1 MQIKNAQCLNMQNAK
16 NWDSRDTTYLV
27 RWRPRLFQSS
37 TVYKSL
43 LVLNAKDDLR
53 VDGQS
58 FCFLAFGIQRETPF
72 SVSVSSLSSGFL
84 HLLPLCSADFICRKD
99 GAKTESQS
107 LLLPCFSSLFFHIFF
122 SLLSLLLPA
131 FLISQQRKDEGR
143 NSLCSMHFFCTSLA
157 VFSALFSLF
166 SLLFMLFLSAFFTP
180 FSRSLEEL
188 IYSLTYLYLGK
199 I

>member
-1 MQIKNAQCLNMQNAK
+1 MPKMTCELMDKASAF
-16 NWDSRDTTYLV
+16 SPLV
-27 RWRPRLFQSS
+27 SKERLLS
-37 TVYKSL
+37 
-43 LVLNAKDDLR
+43 
-53 VDGQS
+53 
-58 FCFLAFGIQRETPF
+58 PF
-72 SVSVSSLSSGFL
+72 SVSVSSLSSSFL

-157 VFSALFSLF
+157 VFSALFSPFFPSFYALSFCVFHPLF
-166 SLLFMLFLSAFFTP
+166 
-180 FSRSLEEL
+180 
-188 IYSLTYLYLGK
+188 
-199 I
+199 